1 RRFAVAGQI
10 VTDERQLAR
19 QRCDEI
25 PEVPIDAEAV
35 QQHEATAGAA
45 PMQCNRGVEYHGQ
58 LSPDALSCCSKGYCL
73 GIFAAFT
80 SSRLAATSFLKKEPN
95 SASVIGIGSTLTA
108 ARRSRTAG
116 NANAFITSSCSFSAM
131 ACGVPAGR

>member
-1 RRFAVAGQI
+1 RVGSRDSGATKSQKC
-10 VTDERQLAR
+10 RS
-19 QRCDEI
+19 
-25 PEVPIDAEAV
+25 DAEAV
-35 QQHEATAGAA
+35 QQYEATAGAA
-45 PMQCNRGVEYHGQ
+45 AMRCNGRVEYRGR
-58 LSPDALSCCSKGYCL
+58 LSPDALSCAAKSYCL

-80 SSRLAATSFLKKEPN
+80 SSKLAATSFLKKEPN

-108 ARRSRTAG
+108 DKRSRTAG